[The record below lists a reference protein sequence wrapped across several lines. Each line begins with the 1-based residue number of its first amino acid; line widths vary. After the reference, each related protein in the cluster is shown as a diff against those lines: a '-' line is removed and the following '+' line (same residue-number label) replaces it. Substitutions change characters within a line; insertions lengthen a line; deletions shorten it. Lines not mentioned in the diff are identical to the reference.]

1 MLTRSIEGVTCLREY
16 NLMYVLLDEQVVW
29 VYTVR
34 THPACHIDAWNMARH
49 QEELITALLDGEYPE
64 SFVRF
69 PVADDLLYPVV
80 ENAYGVISVVACTA
94 ISSLNS
100 HVKFYRKHSGYSYT
114 TANIFVL
121 VGLEDGRILFMDPL
135 TSCKKHVDFRPNK
148 HPVQQIRCFGEY
160 NLLCVLSVC
169 TKTKA
174 YISIWEYPDMT
185 LRNQIET
192 ENDASCFSLVARS
205 LLAGYCSGVVNVF
218 LWNNTKTRIYD
229 TGRKVALDRFKKA
242 VRKVMIVSTFRKLT
256 PEDLEPDSDEDYVD
270 LEIGQIKRKHTDHL
284 GKVLAIE
291 ANHYLQVFLSVGQDD
306 HLIKVWSKSKML
318 LREIGLDHTLTSACF
333 ISDMG
338 DIVFSYSQHLF
349 FMSRKTVFPE
359 LGDMRDEVPSIDD
372 VESYVHEASELRFG
386 AVAEHHKKPECLETY
401 LMPFE

>member
-1 MLTRSIEGVTCLREY
+1 MTCLREY

-64 SFVRF
+64 TFIRF
-69 PVADDLLYPVV
+69 PITEDLAYPVV

-94 ISSLNS
+94 IASLNS
-100 HVKFYRKHSGYSYT
+100 PVRFYRKHSGYSYT
-114 TANIFVL
+114 AANLFVL

-135 TSCKKHVDFRPNK
+135 TSCKKHVDFRPSK
-148 HPVQQIRCFGEY
+148 HPVQQIRTFTDQ
-160 NLLCVLSVC
+160 NLLCVLC
-169 TKTKA
+169 ICPKTKA
-174 YISIWEYPDMT
+174 FISIWEYPDMT

-192 ENDASCFSLVARS
+192 ENDASCFSLTARS
-205 LLAGYCSGVVNVF
+205 LLVGYCSGIVNVF
-218 LWNNTKTRIYD
+218 LWNHTKNRVYEKE
-229 TGRKVALDRFKKA
+229 RSKAVLNRFKKA
-242 VRKVMIVSTFRKLT
+242 ARRVMLVSSFRKFT
-256 PEDLEPDSDEDYVD
+256 TEDLEPDSDEDYVD
-270 LEIGQIKRKHTDHL
+270 LEKGQIKRKHRDHL

-291 ANHYLQVFLSVGQDD
+291 ANQYLQVFLSVGQDD

-318 LREIGLDHTLTSACF
+318 LREIGLDQSLTSACF

-349 FMSRKTVFPE
+349 FMSRRTVFPE
-359 LGDMRDEVPSIDD
+359 LGDMRDEAPSIDD
-372 VESYVHEASELRFG
+372 VESYIHEASELRFG
-386 AVAEHHKKPECLETY
+386 AVAQHHKKAECLETY
-401 LMPFE
+401 LMPFA